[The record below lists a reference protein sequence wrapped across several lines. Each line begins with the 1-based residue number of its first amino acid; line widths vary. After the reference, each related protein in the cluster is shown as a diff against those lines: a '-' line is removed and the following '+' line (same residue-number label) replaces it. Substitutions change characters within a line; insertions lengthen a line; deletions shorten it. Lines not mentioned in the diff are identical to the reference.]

1 MNATTQTIHLSQLQ
15 LAQICTSTSW
25 QRLMLADMPS
35 LNYAALCRSADVAFA
50 QLSESDW
57 LEAFAGHP
65 MIGDL
70 DTLQKKYNQGKHLS
84 EQEQGNIKQAS
95 KAVLHDLL
103 YYNQAYLKKF
113 GFIFI
118 ICASQHSAEQ
128 VLEQIKAR
136 IKNNRSDE
144 LMNAAREQQKISRL
158 RMESYQ

>member
-1 MNATTQTIHLSQLQ
+1 MNAAPRTIDLTPSQ

-25 QRLMLADMPS
+25 QQFMLEHMPIS
-35 LNYAALCRSADVAFA
+35 DYAAFCHHADVAFA
-50 QLSESDW
+50 QLSEPDW

-70 DTLQKKYNQGKHLS
+70 DTLQKKYSQGKHLS
-84 EQEQGNIKQAS
+84 EQEQGKVKLAS

-118 ICASQHSAEQ
+118 LCASQQSAEQ

-136 IKNNRSDE
+136 INNNRSDE
-144 LMNAAREQQKISRL
+144 LMNAAIEQQKISRL

>member
-1 MNATTQTIHLSQLQ
+1 MNAATRTIQLTQPQ

-25 QRLMLADMPS
+25 QQLMLAHMPS
-35 LNYAALCRSADVAFA
+35 PDYATLCQRADAAFA

-70 DTLQKKYNQGKHLS
+70 DTLQKKYNQGKLLS
-84 EQEQGNIKQAS
+84 EQEQDKIKLAS

-103 YYNQAYLKKF
+103 YYNHVYLKKF

-118 ICASQHSAEQ
+118 ICASQQSAKQ

-144 LMNAAREQQKISRL
+144 LMNAAIEQQKISRL